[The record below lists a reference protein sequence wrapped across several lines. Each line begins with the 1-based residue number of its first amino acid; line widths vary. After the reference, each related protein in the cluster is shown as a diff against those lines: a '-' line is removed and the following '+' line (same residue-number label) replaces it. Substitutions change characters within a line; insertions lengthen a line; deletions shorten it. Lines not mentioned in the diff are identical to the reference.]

1 MLHVASMDAHRSTHD
16 LVTDVSLCGDA
27 VILQVF
33 SLLAT
38 AITMNLRAKIPVTAA
53 GSARTPGRRKNDPSP
68 GPGP

>member
-38 AITMNLRAKIPVTAA
+38 AITMNLRA
-53 GSARTPGRRKNDPSP
+53 PGRLWAERYHGELSP
-68 GPGP
+68 LHVYALGLYG